1 MKRLLVALS
10 LSLCAQGGMA
20 QGSSPEPAAAKPLP
34 GCGVPALLSGWRFHN
49 RLSAYKTRD
58 LKVPLGK
65 AVRSGDA
72 LFYVALEDARKLYS
86 SPELIELKDRSP
98 FNRDSQVRP
107 GDQLEVIGMLEKID
121 TDVSYEVLEVGGGF
135 LSTNLIP
142 VKPDGMLCSDVIG
155 KQSDGRWGLV
165 GMPIFFQ
172 ASPLT
177 STTVEFQGAK
187 RRSAAVVL
195 QSLDAAVINVAIT
208 VSVDGQ
214 VVRRR
219 QHSFDLMS
227 GQVGLGDLQLNLHKS
242 GDGVVVDGVSEP
254 RNYRKWLDSI

>member
-1 MKRLLVALS
+1 M
-10 LSLCAQGGMA
+10 
-20 QGSSPEPAAAKPLP
+20 KPLP
-34 GCGVPALLSGWRFHN
+34 NCGIPAFFSGWRFHD
-49 RLSAYKTRD
+49 RLSGYKTRD
-58 LKVPLGK
+58 LKIPLGK
-65 AVRSGDA
+65 TVRMGDA
-72 LFYVALEDARKLYS
+72 LFYVALDDAKKLYS
-86 SPELIELKDRSP
+86 SPNLIELKDRSP
-98 FNRDSQVRP
+98 FNRDLQIRP

-121 TDVSYEVLEVGGGF
+121 TDISYEVLNAGGGF

-165 GMPIFFQ
+165 GMPMFFQ
-172 ASPLT
+172 GTPLT

-195 QSLDAAVINVAIT
+195 QSMDAAVINLAIT
-208 VSVDGQ
+208 VSVEGQ

-227 GQVGLGDLQLNLHKS
+227 GQVKLGELQLNLRKS